1 MYFSDFQ
8 YEFDFIEV
16 HTIYTLTSK
25 EYDAK
30 VFANSQNP
38 ITVYL

>member
-16 HTIYTLTSK
+16 HIIYTLSSRECDVK
-25 EYDAK
+25 DL
-30 VFANSQNP
+30 ANSPNP
-38 ITVYL
+38 ITIYL